1 MTKNLKTSTPP
12 LLDVHR
18 CHRFTR
24 WIAPVARGIVARPL
38 DQTSIPRHKTR
49 HENGYLHYLPEDYSL
64 AQSWPGRFRLPNVQ
78 DAKRPGLPVVVFFC
92 ICILGE

>member
-1 MTKNLKTSTPP
+1 MASQEVLTLDLFHRPSHNLP
-12 LLDVHR
+12 
-18 CHRFTR
+18 
-24 WIAPVARGIVARPL
+24 
-38 DQTSIPRHKTR
+38 